1 MTMTQTETNRPQLGL
16 SLMPQSD
23 FWQAAQP
30 LFATDAVDVL
40 EWSFDVGWGKAS
52 LPHWVLTLLHQFS
65 DQHRLLGHGVSYSL
79 LSAQLDR
86 SHWLACLQAE
96 CQQYRYQHIS
106 EHFGWLE
113 TASFRQSAPLP
124 LPLCPETLRL
134 GRKRLQRLAEVAKVP
149 VGLENL
155 AFAFS
160 LQDVR
165 EQGTFL
171 EQLLEPVDGFLL
183 LDVHN
188 LYCQICNFQI
198 SAAELLAL
206 YPLHRVQ
213 ELHISGGSWSEETG
227 SKVRRDTHDHP
238 VPEAVFELLALA
250 LEQCPNVQTV
260 IFERLGNTLASVSAQ
275 ERFRQDFARIQQ
287 IIQAHALKRT
297 ALEKYDQ
304 QEHEL
309 AAFQDHLL
317 EALFTANDSD
327 TMVTRLRNS
336 SFSAPMMNYI
346 DTFDPR
352 MLAVATELIQKWGQR
367 SS

>member
-1 MTMTQTETNRPQLGL
+1 MTVAQAEINGPKLGL

-30 LFATDAVDVL
+30 LFASDAVEIL

-52 LPHWVLTLLHQFS
+52 LPHWVLTLLDQFS
-65 DQHRLLGHGVSYSL
+65 HQHRLLGHGVSYSL

-96 CQQYRYQHIS
+96 CQQYHYQHVS
-106 EHFGWLE
+106 EHFGWLA
-113 TASFRQSAPLP
+113 TKSFRQSAPLP
-124 LPLCPETLRL
+124 LPLCPETLQL
-134 GRKRLQRLAEVAKVP
+134 GRERLQRLAEVAKMP

-155 AFAFS
+155 AFAFR

-213 ELHISGGSWSEETG
+213 ELHISGGSWSEGTG
-227 SKVRRDTHDHP
+227 SKIRRDTHDQP

-250 LEQCPNVQTV
+250 LKQCPNVQTV
-260 IFERLGNTLASVSAQ
+260 IFERLGNTLAPVSAR
-275 ERFRQDFARIQQ
+275 ERFRQDFARIQH
-287 IIQAHALKRT
+287 IIQAHTLKRT
-297 ALEKYDQ
+297 AFGEYDL

-317 EALFTANDSD
+317 EALFTLDDGD
-327 TMVTRLRNS
+327 TTVALLQKS
-336 SFSAPMMNYI
+336 SLPAPMVDYI
-346 DTFDPR
+346 NTFDPR
-352 MLAVATELIQKWGQR
+352 MLAVATELLQKWGQH